1 MFILQIDLL
10 NVQPNIIKGIYKTI
24 QHVLSVVKLKLS
36 NVIAKDDNTLK
47 DANIEVVNQMK
58 DTILQYIEKRVGIL
72 ENSLFDSQKE
82 NETLK
87 KHVKD
92 LEKALEERANKQ
104 KVETDRNKIKQLEK
118 LNDLEQYGCRNNII
132 INGIDEI
139 LGTNQREG

>member
-24 QHVLSVVKLKLS
+24 QHVLSVVQLKLS

>member
-24 QHVLSVVKLKLS
+24 QHVLSVVQLKLS

-58 DTILQYIEKRVGIL
+58 DTILQNIEKRVGIL

-82 NETLK
+82 MKHLK
-87 KHVKD
+87 SM
-92 LEKALEERANKQ
+92 
-104 KVETDRNKIKQLEK
+104 
-118 LNDLEQYGCRNNII
+118 
-132 INGIDEI
+132 
-139 LGTNQREG
+139 

>member
-1 MFILQIDLL
+1 
-10 NVQPNIIKGIYKTI
+10 
-24 QHVLSVVKLKLS
+24 LSVVQLKLS